1 LFKRD
6 REARMGK
13 SHATT
18 YAQSERPDCKS
29 RGVQHAAS
37 VCGERGGEETY
48 DTSGGSGPRMWG
60 QLRDGYMDCKR
71 LGRRGA
77 GPIGS
82 AFAGGSCRDAIG
94 SSGSRKWTHFSPLT
108 GLQIS
113 GGKARDWVSV
123 DCAPKASSSRAMDTS
138 SPDKVEPDRGE
149 DSPEEHK
156 GRS

>member
-1 LFKRD
+1 
-6 REARMGK
+6 MGK

-18 YAQSERPDCKS
+18 YAQSEYAGLERQIAKVVVFNMQ
-29 RGVQHAAS
+29 RRFAGKGVGKRQ
-37 VCGERGGEETY
+37 Y

-60 QLRDGYMDCKR
+60 QLRDGYMDW
-71 LGRRGA
+71 GA